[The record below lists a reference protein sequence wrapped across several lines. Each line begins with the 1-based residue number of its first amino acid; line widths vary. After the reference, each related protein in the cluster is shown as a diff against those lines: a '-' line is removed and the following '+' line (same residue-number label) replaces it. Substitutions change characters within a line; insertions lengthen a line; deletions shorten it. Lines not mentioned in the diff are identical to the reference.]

1 MARQYLLN
9 RAMGARTL
17 DIASTTTPS
26 RPSTVTNSRA
36 VRLEASESSTRRPA
50 TDLIPARPPWRP
62 CPP

>member
-36 VRLEASESSTRRPA
+36 VKLDASESSTRRPA
-50 TDLIPARPPWRP
+50 VGLIPTGLPWYSCSP
-62 CPP
+62 

>member
-17 DIASTTTPS
+17 DIASTTAPS

-36 VRLEASESSTRRPA
+36 VKLEASESSTRRRA
-50 TDLIPARPPWRP
+50 AVLIPTGPPCSP
-62 CPP
+62 